1 MASILDLLNTQM
13 GEELVKKASSKTSED
28 KGKVTSALGMALPLI
43 LGAMKR
49 NTKDPDGAENLDKA
63 LQSEKHNGDVLNNL
77 EEKDAEE
84 LTGEGSKILNHV
96 LGSRQSGIS
105 KTIAGALNM
114 DESSVNKILEMA
126 APVIMGLLGQQ
137 KRKDNI
143 GASGLSG
150 LLGSVMGSNSSH
162 DQSLV
167 ETLLDADGDGSVI
180 DDVAGMVLGGKKGK
194 KGGSLLGGM
203 LGGK

>member
-49 NTKDPDGAENLDKA
+49 NTKDPEGAENLDKA

-77 EEKDAEE
+77 EEKDAEA

-137 KRKDNI
+137 KRKDNV